1 MSLPHA
7 TQQQIADMNKIAAEK
22 YNIVD
27 EQQQE
32 QSMHPQLQQAIP
44 EEADIPVEEVVDQE
58 HQEVVEDTSTKMRSN
73 ANSEN
78 LRIIRERAARA
89 NELEK
94 ERDEL
99 MRQLM
104 SLQQQPQ
111 TRQVKQELQE
121 VEESLDDM
129 HLDPDALV
137 EGKHVSK
144 FAKKINALE
153 SKLKQYER
161 QTETQIAETRI
172 RSEFPD
178 FEKVASIE
186 NLKTLRALN
195 PELAEVILSTPDQ
208 YKQASLAYKM
218 VKQLGIYQEDTY
230 IADKARAL
238 NNINK
243 PRPVASV
250 GAQQG
255 DSPLTKANAFANGL
269 TDELK
274 QQLHREM
281 LAAMKAR

>member
-7 TQQQIADMNKIAAEK
+7 TQQQIAEMNRVAAEK
-22 YNIVD
+22 FGVT
-27 EQQQE
+27 EEPAQE
-32 QSMHPQLQQAIP
+32 HTMHPQLQQAMA
-44 EEADIPVEEVVDQE
+44 EEADEPVEESVEEVQE
-58 HQEVVEDTSTKMRSN
+58 ERVEEKSAQKRSD
-73 ANSEN
+73 NSEN

-89 NELEK
+89 AELEK

-99 MRQLM
+99 LRQLM

-121 VEESLDDM
+121 VEESLED
-129 HLDPDALV
+129 LGIDPDALV

-153 SKLKQYER
+153 SKLKQYEQ
-161 QTETQIAETRI
+161 QTAQQIAEAKI
-172 RSEFPD
+172 RASFPD

-195 PELAEVILSTPDQ
+195 PELADVILSTPDQ
-208 YKQASLAYKM
+208 YKQAALAYKM

-230 IADKARAL
+230 EVDKARAL
-238 NNINK
+238 KNINK

-250 GAQQG
+250 SAQQG

-274 QQLHREM
+274 EQLHREM
-281 LAAMKAR
+281 IAAMKAR